1 MGGDKLKSLKLLEKV
16 VSQVLNKENINLTLE
31 MVAPDVEGWD
41 SLNHVQIIFYCEQEL
56 NVEFQVQEI
65 QDLNTIGDLVNLIK
79 KYI

>member
-1 MGGDKLKSLKLLEKV
+1 MGGGKLKSLKLLEKV
-16 VSQVLNKENINLTLE
+16 VSQVLNKDNINLTLE

-65 QDLNTIGDLVNLIK
+65 QDLNTIGDLVNLIE